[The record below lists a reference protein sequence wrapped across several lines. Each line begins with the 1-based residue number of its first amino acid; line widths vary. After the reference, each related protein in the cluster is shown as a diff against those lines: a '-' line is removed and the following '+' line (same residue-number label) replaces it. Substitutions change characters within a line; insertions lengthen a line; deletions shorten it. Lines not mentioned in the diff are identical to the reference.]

1 MSFASSTPAA
11 YYPGSNP
18 DVPVPDKL
26 TTTLVRS
33 HSNHEAN
40 LIDVPVTPLVPTSEQ
55 SADRQVRLDILS
67 DEMLALDVVPSRPP
81 WLSRLTYL
89 TFVGCLMYMIFGGV
103 QAILFELERQKI
115 EQVIVWAVFSVL
127 PLIILIGTLIYP
139 FFKAGPLLYRFDRIA
154 RLMTIQR
161 CYGFNKKP
169 RLIATYALDD
179 LVVLQLLNRYY
190 NAIQHGIEANS
201 IRKQRYEMNLVFR
214 NTVPPRVNLAAHADW
229 VWMRQAGS
237 RLAEF
242 LDIPLLDQL
251 CKT

>member
-1 MSFASSTPAA
+1 MSYASSTPAA
-11 YYPGSNP
+11 YFPGSNP
-18 DVPVPDKL
+18 DAPVPDKL
-26 TTTLVRS
+26 TKTLLRS

-40 LIDVPVTPLVPTSEQ
+40 LIDVPVEPLVPLNEQ
-55 SADRQVRLDILS
+55 SADRQVKLDIMS
-67 DEMLALDVVPSRPP
+67 DEMLALDAVPSRPP
-81 WLSRLTYL
+81 WLSRLTYI
-89 TFVGCLMYMIFGGV
+89 TFIGCLVTMIIFSV
-103 QAILFELERQKI
+103 QGIFFELERQKTGP
-115 EQVIVWAVFSVL
+115 VIMWAVFAVI
-127 PLIILIGTLIYP
+127 PLVFLIGTFIFP
-139 FFKAGPLLYRFDRIA
+139 FFKAGPLLYRFDRIS

-161 CYGFNKKP
+161 CYGFSKQP

-190 NAIQHGIEANS
+190 KAIQHGIEADA

-214 NTVPPRVNLAAHADW
+214 NSVPARVNLAVHADW

-242 LDIPLLDQL
+242 LEIPVLDQL